1 MRSDVKALNVGDVF
15 KIMKSN
21 GLIACAI
28 GTYGTH
34 MVVKQVHG
42 LKYAAPIA
50 CNGFVMQDKSWIVN
64 RNIDSNERILIV

>member
-21 GLIACAI
+21 GLMACATN
-28 GTYGTH
+28 TYGTH
-34 MVVKQVHG
+34 MVIKQVRG

-64 RNIDSNERILIV
+64 RNIDSNEQIQII